1 MVVLVVSSLVCFCNP
16 VKAEPVFT
24 ISVDTPIENKTY
36 AQNNLIV
43 NVNVGYTWGLYL
55 GSLKLTYYLDGQP
68 IASKNING
76 MEKDNYIFNSIDS
89 VTLTELSNGKHTFQ
103 VKGSV
108 TGYYIAIGHA
118 DQSLDTGVI
127 SFFINLGVAPNVFVS
142 CLSEYQTNQALVNFT
157 LDRSD
162 ATISYSLDGLANVT
176 LPQNQAV
183 KVTQNFGG
191 SLPFSVSYR
200 YSFIALSGLAD
211 GQHVLKGYAVDMF
224 GNTGSTIA
232 NFRINTA
239 TPTPTEKPSPQPIQ
253 ITNIAII
260 AGGVIAGAVIV
271 SIALLVI
278 YRKQNLK
285 RNNKPNIS

>member
-1 MVVLVVSSLVCFCNP
+1 MVLFVVSSLVCFCNP

-24 ISVDTPIENKTY
+24 ISVDTPIENTTY

-55 GSLKLTYYLDGQP
+55 DSLKLTYYLDGQP
-68 IASKNING
+68 ISSKNING
-76 MEKDNYIFNSIDS
+76 MEKDSYIFNSIDS
-89 VTLTELSNGKHTFQ
+89 ITLTELSNGKHTFQ

-108 TGYYIAIGHA
+108 TGYYIAIGYA

-127 SFFINLGVAPNVFVS
+127 NFSVGVGVAPKVAIFR
-142 CLSEYQTNQALVNFT
+142 LAEYKTSQALVTFT

-162 ATISYSLDGLANVT
+162 ATISYSLDGQANVT
-176 LPQNQAV
+176 LPQTEATQIGNQYLYN
-183 KVTQNFGG
+183 VTF
-191 SLPFSVSYR
+191 
-200 YSFIALSGLAD
+200 SGLSDDMHILNA
-211 GQHVLKGYAVDMF
+211 YATDSF

-239 TPTPTEKPSPQPIQ
+239 TPTSTEKPSFQPIQ

-260 AGGVIAGAVIV
+260 AGGVIDSAVIV
-271 SIALLVI
+271 SIALLII

-285 RNNKPNIS
+285 RKDKAKSP